1 MKSDIGPAT
10 VVDPRADA
18 RAGSKCL
25 GARGPRRISLRVERR
40 ILGKLPAAG
49 VRQNST
55 RFLVDGTM
63 IAADRSGLR
72 ARNVREPPPETR
84 PTFEQSSIA
93 KVVRSLDAYPKV
105 QEDYVTGSTAGGII
119 TFVCAAICALLFL
132 SEYAHHRTTTIASEV
147 KVDTVGVDRLV
158 PNADRLRVHIDVTF
172 HALACELITLD
183 TMDQAGEEH
192 HDVHEG
198 HLKKRRLDRHGEP
211 IEKEYT
217 VEPANKHK
225 VVHEELEKM
234 RKASSGDD
242 EGHQGHTMTGR
253 DGREE
258 TLVPK
263 RAGDDENT
271 DGRSNGGDGGGDRDG
286 GGRRLLQSG
295 SGAAVSQQD
304 AMQAH
309 MMQMF
314 SLQALIDEQFP
325 EGVQKAFK
333 NEREEGCEVIGHLE
347 VNRVPGSFS
356 VSPGRGIHVGLTH
369 LQLNVRTELNLT
381 HTINKFA
388 FGEGFPGFVSPLDG
402 YHRDLKPNQ
411 VHQYFLKVVPT
422 SFTPLTGQPIS
433 SQQYSVTESTAK
445 AQGLMGGSRPSGVYF
460 HYELSP
466 IRVDYK
472 ETRNTFGEFLTGVCA
487 VVGGVATMSGLVH
500 KGVQFVQSQMKPA
513 A

>member
-1 MKSDIGPAT
+1 MRRWARHGEIPRPLNARFPKKFVENIG
-10 VVDPRADA
+10 
-18 RAGSKCL
+18 
-25 GARGPRRISLRVERR
+25 
-40 ILGKLPAAG
+40 
-49 VRQNST
+49 
-55 RFLVDGTM
+55 
-63 IAADRSGLR
+63 
-72 ARNVREPPPETR
+72 
-84 PTFEQSSIA
+84 
-93 KVVRSLDAYPKV
+93 YPKV
-105 QEDYVTGSTAGGII
+105 QEDYVTGSTAGADYII

-242 EGHQGHTMTGR
+242 EGHQGHTMTAAA
-253 DGREE
+253 
-258 TLVPK
+258 TVAK
-263 RAGDDENT
+263 RRLSRSALATTRTRT
-271 DGRSNGGDGGGDRDG
+271 DVRTAATAAVTRDG

-309 MMQMF
+309 MMKMF

-356 VSPGRGIHVGLTH
+356 VSPRARSRWADAPAAQRADRAELDAHN
-369 LQLNVRTELNLT
+369 QQVRVWRRVPW
-381 HTINKFA
+381 I
-388 FGEGFPGFVSPLDG
+388 
-402 YHRDLKPNQ
+402 R
-411 VHQYFLKVVPT
+411 VPT
-422 SFTPLTGQPIS
+422 GRISPRSEAQPGA
-433 SQQYSVTESTAK
+433 SVLPE
-445 AQGLMGGSRPSGVYF
+445 GGSHVVHAADWAAHQLAAVQRHRVVRGVEGADGWIATGGVYF

-466 IRVDYK
+466 IGVDYK
-472 ETRNTFGEFLTGVCA
+472 ETRNSLSEFLTGVCA
-487 VVGGVATMSGLVH
+487 VVGASRRCPDSCIKRWCSCSRRSKPRREMWCVSFTMGRRKSRRLRT
-500 KGVQFVQSQMKPA
+500 QI
-513 A
+513 